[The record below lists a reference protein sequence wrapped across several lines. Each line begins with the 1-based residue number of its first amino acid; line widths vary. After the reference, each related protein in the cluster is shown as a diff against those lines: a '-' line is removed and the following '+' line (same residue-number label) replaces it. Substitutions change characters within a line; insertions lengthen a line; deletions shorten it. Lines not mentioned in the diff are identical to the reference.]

1 MTEMASTVTAL
12 LPEDHLILGGRY
24 LTSVG
29 RALLGAAVRIVRP
42 DGSLCDAGEEGEI
55 CVRGQGMMLGYYQMP
70 EKTADVIRDG
80 WYFTHDVGYLDED
93 GYLYL
98 RGRKDSL
105 IISGGENIYPEEVID
120 VLLKMPEIAEAA
132 VYGMPDPKW
141 GEHVKASIVCKP
153 GRSLTVEQVQTFCRA
168 NMPSFR
174 MPREVEF
181 LPELPK
187 NATGKVLIQALK
199 NR

>member
-1 MTEMASTVTAL
+1 MKKCTKVFSV
-12 LPEDHLILGGRY
+12 IL
-24 LTSVG
+24 
-29 RALLGAAVRIVRP
+29 AA
-42 DGSLCDAGEEGEI
+42 
-55 CVRGQGMMLGYYQMP
+55 MMLASLAACGA
-70 EKTADVIRDG
+70 EKVKITPTAARSIETEVYETADFSITIPKG
-80 WYFTHDVGYLDED
+80 WVVTT
-93 GYLYL
+93 
-98 RGRKDSL
+98 
-105 IISGGENIYPEEVID
+105 GGENIYPEEVID

-132 VYGMPDPKW
+132 VYGIPDPKW

-174 MPREVEF
+174 MPREGEF

>member
-1 MTEMASTVTAL
+1 M
-12 LPEDHLILGGRY
+12 
-24 LTSVG
+24 
-29 RALLGAAVRIVRP
+29 
-42 DGSLCDAGEEGEI
+42 
-55 CVRGQGMMLGYYQMP
+55 
-70 EKTADVIRDG
+70 
-80 WYFTHDVGYLDED
+80 GYLDED

-174 MPREVEF
+174 IPREVEF
-181 LPELPK
+181 LPELSK

>member
-29 RALLGAAVRIVRP
+29 RALPGAAVRIVRP

-105 IISGGENIYPEEVID
+105 IISGGENIYPEKSSD
-120 VLLKMPEIAEAA
+120 VLLKMPRS
-132 VYGMPDPKW
+132 PKPPSTACPTEVGRARE
-141 GEHVKASIVCKP
+141 GEHRLQARPVTD
-153 GRSLTVEQVQTFCRA
+153 GRAGADIL
-168 NMPSFR
+168 
-174 MPREVEF
+174 PRQHAVV
-181 LPELPK
+181 PH
-187 NATGKVLIQALK
+187 AA
-199 NR
+199 

>member
-1 MTEMASTVTAL
+1 
-12 LPEDHLILGGRY
+12 
-24 LTSVG
+24 
-29 RALLGAAVRIVRP
+29 VRIVRP

-120 VLLKMPEIAEAA
+120 VLTENARDRRSRRLRHARPEVGRARE
-132 VYGMPDPKW
+132 
-141 GEHVKASIVCKP
+141 GEHRLQARPVTDGSSSADI
-153 GRSLTVEQVQTFCRA
+153 L
-168 NMPSFR
+168 
-174 MPREVEF
+174 PRQHAVV
-181 LPELPK
+181 PH
-187 NATGKVLIQALK
+187 AA
-199 NR
+199 

>member
-1 MTEMASTVTAL
+1 MKKCTKVFSVILVAMMLASLAACGAEKVKITPTAARSIETEVYETADFSITIPKGWVVTA
-12 LPEDHLILGGRY
+12 
-24 LTSVG
+24 
-29 RALLGAAVRIVRP
+29 
-42 DGSLCDAGEEGEI
+42 
-55 CVRGQGMMLGYYQMP
+55 
-70 EKTADVIRDG
+70 
-80 WYFTHDVGYLDED
+80 
-93 GYLYL
+93 
-98 RGRKDSL
+98 
-105 IISGGENIYPEEVID
+105 GGENIYPEEVID

>member
-1 MTEMASTVTAL
+1 
-12 LPEDHLILGGRY
+12 
-24 LTSVG
+24 
-29 RALLGAAVRIVRP
+29 
-42 DGSLCDAGEEGEI
+42 
-55 CVRGQGMMLGYYQMP
+55 
-70 EKTADVIRDG
+70 
-80 WYFTHDVGYLDED
+80 
-93 GYLYL
+93 
-98 RGRKDSL
+98 
-105 IISGGENIYPEEVID
+105 
-120 VLLKMPEIAEAA
+120 MPEIAEAA

-187 NATGKVLIQALK
+187 NATGKVLSS
-199 NR
+199 RR

>member
-1 MTEMASTVTAL
+1 M
-12 LPEDHLILGGRY
+12 
-24 LTSVG
+24 
-29 RALLGAAVRIVRP
+29 RIVRP
-42 DGSLCDAGEEGEI
+42 DGSLCDDGEEGEI